1 MADMAKHAQ
10 ILHIGM
16 NVIDDM
22 VCLNFNT
29 YDVVFEIPMFNE
41 INIDMESLIENVY
54 AAAEVLNSTKQ

>member
-1 MADMAKHAQ
+1 MAKHAQ
-10 ILHIGM
+10 ILHISM

-41 INIDMESLIENVY
+41 INIDMETLIENVY
-54 AAAEVLNSTKQ
+54 AAAEVLNGTKQ